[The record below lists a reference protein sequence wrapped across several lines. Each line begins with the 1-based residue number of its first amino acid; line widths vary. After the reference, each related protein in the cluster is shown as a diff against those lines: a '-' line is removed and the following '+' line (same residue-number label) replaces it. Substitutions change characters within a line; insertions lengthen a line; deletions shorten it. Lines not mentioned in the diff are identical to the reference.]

1 MATQIID
8 SDFFHKG
15 WGTQELRA
23 IFEDKQRLQYW
34 LDIEAA
40 LAAVQGEIGMIPK
53 AAAEEIVACCKLELL
68 DWEFMTKNLAETGHV
83 LVPLV
88 RALEKRCKDGLGE
101 YVHFGATTQDVVD
114 TGGVLAIRDATK
126 ILLRDAVRLEKALL
140 SLAQKYA
147 SFPMAGRTH
156 HQQGQPITLGLKF
169 ANWAAELR
177 RCIERLKD
185 MSRRSFVIAMHGAV
199 GTLAS
204 FGDHAYPIL
213 QGMAAR
219 LRLGVPPTSWSTAR
233 DGTAEYLA
241 SMAVLAGN
249 LGRIANEVL
258 VLSRTEVH
266 ELHEPLTKKSVGS
279 STMPHK
285 RNAMVCEMTVGQARI
300 VHANAQVGFSAM
312 IALHERDA
320 RCYRTDLLT
329 LPETTMIVGRML
341 EAVIF
346 IIENLD
352 IQEKNITRNLDLLG
366 GVLLSEAVM
375 FRLADKLGKQTAHHI
390 LHDLTVDHDFA
401 AYPFRQRL
409 KDNPQ
414 IMSAITADELED
426 ILDYGKY
433 LGQSAT
439 EVKNTVIYCAEHAKT
454 DAQYLNM

>member
-8 SDFFHKG
+8 SDFFHKS

-23 IFEDKQRLQYW
+23 IFEDRQRLQYW

-40 LAAVQGEIGMIPK
+40 LAEVQAEIGMIPEE
-53 AAAEEIVACCKLELL
+53 AAREIAACCKLELL
-68 DWEFMTKNLAETGHV
+68 DWEFMTKDLAETGHV
-83 LVPLV
+83 LVPLI
-88 RALEKRCKDGLGE
+88 RAVEKRCTNGHGE
-101 YVHFGATTQDVVD
+101 YVHFGATTQDIVD

-140 SLAQKYA
+140 ALAGKYK

-156 HQQGQPITLGLKF
+156 HQQGLPITLGLKF
-169 ANWAAELR
+169 ANFAAELR
-177 RCIERLKD
+177 RCIERVKD
-185 MSRRSFVIAMHGAV
+185 MSERSFVIALHGGV

-204 FGDHAYPIL
+204 FGENAYAIL
-213 QGMAAR
+213 NGVAQK
-219 LRLGVPPTSWSTAR
+219 LRLGVPPTSWHTAR

-241 SMAVLAGN
+241 CMAMLAGN

-258 VLSRTEVH
+258 ILSRTEVH

-300 VHANAQVGFSAM
+300 VHANAQVGFSSM

-329 LPETTMIVGRML
+329 LPETSMIVGRML

-352 IQEKNITRNLDLLG
+352 IQEKNIARNLDFLG

-375 FRLADKLGKQTAHHI
+375 FHLAKKLGKQTAHHI
-390 LHDLTVDHDFA
+390 LHDLTVDHDFK
-401 AYPFRQRL
+401 AYPFRQRI
-409 KDNPQ
+409 KDTPE
-414 IMSAITADELED
+414 IMAVMTEEELES

-433 LGQSAT
+433 LGQSEN
-439 EVKNTVIYCAEHAKT
+439 EVANTVAYCAERART
-454 DAQYLNM
+454 DRQYMDM